1 MALMLARYKLPAE
14 LLAAFALLCYIAFV
28 FHEFCEKERDI
39 GRKEGRG
46 EVQGLWDR
54 QKALD
59 AETFRLR
66 SEANQKIVDTALT
79 QGEQREAIIKTL
91 AASSTAASSSLRDTI
106 AAFNRSSA
114 TATTQALIER
124 AAAASSLLGDCSDRY
139 RSVAEKADRHA
150 NDARTISE
158 AWPQK

>member
-1 MALMLARYKLPAE
+1 VE
-14 LLAAFALLCYIAFV
+14 LLAALALLCAFAYG
-28 FHEFCEKERDI
+28 FHEFVEGKIEI

-46 EVQGLWDR
+46 EVQGLWNK
-54 QKALD
+54 QKSLD
-59 AETFRLR
+59 EETFRLR

-91 AASSTAASSSLRDTI
+91 AASSTAASSGLRDTI

-139 RSVAEKADRHA
+139 RSLAEKADRHA